1 MSTEK
6 NRMQKLA
13 GIPLNE
19 AEEVETINTA
29 KKGDYIV
36 KNPTG
41 EEYVLTPEKFKKNYY
56 VTPVNDDE
64 DSNGYKEFENRPEER
79 NVVEATKDVMSK
91 IEYEFKSTPS
101 QEKFF
106 DFAKNLDTNKAE
118 KNVKVKARVADKEE
132 RVVTITKGGSENKST
147 FKFKASWGED
157 MILKVGDFLVVSS
170 DEVYRIGKK
179 EFESTYRLKK
189 I

>member
-19 AEEVETINTA
+19 AKEIETINTA

-41 EEYVLTPEKFKKNYY
+41 EEYVLTTEKFKKNYY
-56 VTPVNDDE
+56 ITPVDDKK
-64 DSNGYKEFENRPEER
+64 DSKGYQEFENRPEER
-79 NVVEATKDVMSK
+79 NVVEVTKELMEK
-91 IEYEFKSTPS
+91 IEDEFGSTPT

-106 DFAKNLDTNKAE
+106 DFAKNLQTKKAE
-118 KNVKVKARVADKEE
+118 KSVKVKARIADKEE
-132 RVVTITKGGSENKST
+132 KVITVTKNEGENKET

-157 MILKVGDFLVVSS
+157 MILKTGDFLVVSS
-170 DEVYRIGKK
+170 DEVYRIGKR
-179 EFESTYRLKK
+179 EFKSTYKFNQ
-189 I
+189 

>member
-19 AEEVETINTA
+19 VKEVETINTA
-29 KKGDYIV
+29 NKGDYIV

-56 VTPVNDDE
+56 TTPVDDKK
-64 DSNGYKEFENRPEER
+64 DSKGYKEFENRPEER
-79 NVVEATKDVMSK
+79 NVVEVTKEVMKK
-91 IEYEFKSTPS
+91 IEDEFKSVPS

-106 DFAKNLDTNKAE
+106 DFAKDLKTKKAE
-118 KNVKVKARVADKEE
+118 KSVKVKARIANKEE
-132 RVVTITKGGSENKST
+132 KVVTITKSDGENKNT

-157 MILKVGDFLVVSS
+157 MILKTGDFLVVSS

-179 EFESTYRLKK
+179 EFESTYKFK
-189 I
+189 GK

>member
-19 AEEVETINTA
+19 AKEVETINMA

-41 EEYVLTPEKFKKNYY
+41 EEYVLTSEKFKKNYY
-56 VTPVNDDE
+56 VTPVDGKK
-64 DSNGYKEFENRPEER
+64 DSKGYQEFVNRPEER
-79 NVVEATKDVMSK
+79 NVVEVTKEVMK
-91 IEYEFKSTPS
+91 KNEDEFGSTPS

-106 DFAKNLDTNKAE
+106 DFAKNLETKKAE
-118 KNVKVKARVADKEE
+118 KSVKVKARIAGKEE
-132 RVVTITKGGSENKST
+132 KVITVTKSDGENKNT

-157 MILKVGDFLVVSS
+157 MILRAGDFLVVSS

-179 EFESTYRLKK
+179 EFESTYKFK
-189 I
+189 EK